1 MNSLP
6 PASAAA
12 PIRLLIVDDHPVVR
26 DGLSGMFSGDEAFLV
41 VGEAANGAQAV
52 TLAQS
57 LAPDV
62 ILMDLRMPEMDGV
75 TAIAE
80 LARQQVPARVLVLTT
95 YDTDSDVVRA
105 IEAGATGYLLKDSPR
120 DELLRAV
127 QAAARGE
134 AALSPSVATR
144 LLGQVRAPA
153 QEPLSQREFEVLEMV
168 ARGTTNREAAV
179 RLFISEA
186 TVKTHL
192 LHIYAKLGVSDRAAA
207 VAEAF
212 DRGLLTPGTR

>member
-1 MNSLP
+1 MS
-6 PASAAA
+6 AA
-12 PIRLLIVDDHPVVR
+12 PIRLLIADDHPVVR
-26 DGLSGMFSGDEAFLV
+26 DGLSGMFSGDDGFEV
-41 VGEAANGAQAV
+41 IGEAANGAQAV
-52 TLAQS
+52 TLACA
-57 LAPDV
+57 LEPDV

-75 TAIAE
+75 AAIAE
-80 LARQQVPARVLVLTT
+80 LARRKVAARVLVLTT

-105 IEAGATGYLLKDSPR
+105 VEAGATGYLLKDSPR
-120 DELLRAV
+120 GDLLRAV
-127 QAAARGE
+127 RAAARGE

-168 ARGTTNREAAV
+168 AGGATNREAAAK
-179 RLFISEA
+179 LFISEA

-207 VAEAF
+207 VAEGF
-212 DRGLLTPGTR
+212 QRGLLR